1 MLTRPNFNSRLAFTL
16 VEILIVSGILAF
28 LGLFIGQLFL
38 GGSRQF
44 NESLWRN
51 QTQQSLDAAAVRIN
65 KLLREASYPTL
76 NTFQG
81 TVRDKRA
88 QFQVE
93 IKAGNLNESE
103 AYSQATINLSDGA
116 PQTDT
121 GATQTVQFFGSGI
134 QSGLSEGTG
143 PKISIMEWVTC
154 DPGYRNV
161 PGFEGAPNNPLC
173 GSHELYLEGL
183 KRVLSANP
191 NSYAFYAELFLETRY
206 SYSGNM
212 NPGNV
217 LQGEGTY
224 NPSYQTTAGGN
235 MTPEQRGLIGK
246 KRLAGGVATV
256 AVKVYSKDND
266 RSRTIELDI
275 VSVAPWMGNAV
286 IRKTFQANVGVT
298 VNTP

>member
-1 MLTRPNFNSRLAFTL
+1 MPNFIRYEGRLGFTL

-51 QTQQSLDAAAVRIN
+51 QTQQSLDAASVRIN

-88 QFQVE
+88 QFFVE
-93 IKAGNLNESE
+93 VKTGNLNAGE
-103 AYSQATINLSDGA
+103 AYSTATINLADGD
-116 PQTDT
+116 PQVDS
-121 GATQTVQFFGSGI
+121 GAAQTLQFFGSGTKT
-134 QSGLSEGTG
+134 GLSEATG
-143 PKISIMEWVTC
+143 NKISIMEWVTC
-154 DPGYRNV
+154 DPGYRDV

-173 GSHELYLEGL
+173 GTHELYLEGT
-183 KRVLSANP
+183 KRVLSANTQ
-191 NSYAFYAELFLETRY
+191 SYGFYSELYLETRY
-206 SYSGNM
+206 SYTGVM
-212 NPGNV
+212 NPTNV
-217 LQGEGTY
+217 LQGEGNY
-224 NPSYQTTAGGN
+224 NPSYQTAAGGN

-246 KRLAGGVATV
+246 KRLASGVATL
-256 AVKVYSKDND
+256 AVKVYAKDND
-266 RSRTIELDI
+266 RSRTVELDI
-275 VSVAPWMGNAV
+275 VCVAPWMGNAV